1 MPSYAVVNGGATI
14 YVSSGV
20 EVVGTY
26 AFDTAEWEWRHAGKW
41 LLPFAGR
48 AELVHE
54 LGLWFGL
61 SASRPNGSLCA
72 LDLSTAT
79 ADMDDSER
87 SSSALRHNWDVDL
100 GLPEGCNGW
109 PATVRGAPG
118 EPRRWQ
124 VLRGQ
129 YTPCCRAWIRR
140 SLATKMEQGTAA
152 AGRLEVVVFPWLAFG
167 HMIPFLELSKRLAAK
182 GHAVAFVSTP
192 RNLARLPPVPA
203 SLSTLL
209 RFVPLPL
216 PAVEGLPEGAEST
229 ADLPPDKVELLKKAM
244 DGLSG
249 PLAAFLAD
257 AVAVGRSPDWIVLDF
272 CHHWVPHIADHHKAD
287 WYAGAFRAN
296 ASGFSD
302 MERVWHIFERCRLTI
317 YRSCHELE
325 PRMFALHAE
334 LYRKPAIPAGI
345 LLPGDRDEEHRQSSP
360 GVARPQVLRWLDS
373 QPPKSVIYVALGS
386 EAPLTLQNIH
396 EIALG
401 LELAGVCF
409 LWALRKPADTE
420 NDDELLPSGFEERT
434 QARGAVCTGW
444 VPQMEAL
451 AHGATVAFLTHCGW
465 GSTIES
471 FAFGLPLVM
480 LPFIID
486 TPMIA
491 RAMAARGIGVEVAR
505 DESDGSF
512 NRDGIAAAVRSV
524 MVEEQGKAFATNAR
538 KLKELVA
545 DKGSQ
550 EQYIDE
556 LVDHLRR
563 YKDE

>member
-1 MPSYAVVNGGATI
+1 
-14 YVSSGV
+14 
-20 EVVGTY
+20 
-26 AFDTAEWEWRHAGKW
+26 
-41 LLPFAGR
+41 
-48 AELVHE
+48 
-54 LGLWFGL
+54 
-61 SASRPNGSLCA
+61 
-72 LDLSTAT
+72 
-79 ADMDDSER
+79 
-87 SSSALRHNWDVDL
+87 
-100 GLPEGCNGW
+100 
-109 PATVRGAPG
+109 
-118 EPRRWQ
+118 
-124 VLRGQ
+124 
-129 YTPCCRAWIRR
+129 
-140 SLATKMEQGTAA
+140 MEQGTAA

-167 HMIPFLELSKRLAAK
+167 HMIPFVYTADSVANRASSNK

-257 AVAVGRSPDWIVLDF
+257 AVAVGRRPDWIVLDF
-272 CHHWVPHIADHHKAD
+272 CHHWVPPIADHHKVAC
-287 WYAGAFRAN
+287 AAFMIFHAAFVLFVGPRWAN
-296 ASGFSD
+296 AAHPRTRPEDFTVPPKWIPFSSTTVFLRHEAD
-302 MERVWHIFERCRLTI
+302 CHGCS
-317 YRSCHELE
+317 RS
-325 PRMFALHAE
+325 HAE

-386 EAPLTLQNIH
+386 EAPLTLRNIH

-401 LELAGVCF
+401 LELAGVRF

>member
-1 MPSYAVVNGGATI
+1 M
-14 YVSSGV
+14 
-20 EVVGTY
+20 
-26 AFDTAEWEWRHAGKW
+26 
-41 LLPFAGR
+41 
-48 AELVHE
+48 
-54 LGLWFGL
+54 
-61 SASRPNGSLCA
+61 
-72 LDLSTAT
+72 
-79 ADMDDSER
+79 
-87 SSSALRHNWDVDL
+87 
-100 GLPEGCNGW
+100 
-109 PATVRGAPG
+109 
-118 EPRRWQ
+118 
-124 VLRGQ
+124 
-129 YTPCCRAWIRR
+129 
-140 SLATKMEQGTAA
+140 
-152 AGRLEVVVFPWLAFG
+152 VFPWLAFG

-257 AVAVGRSPDWIVLDF
+257 AVAVGRRPDWIVLDF
-272 CHHWVPHIADHHKAD
+272 CHHWVPPIADHHKVACAAFMIFHAAFVLFVGPRWANAAHPRTRPEDFTVPPKWIPFPSTTVFLRHEAD

-401 LELAGVCF
+401 LELAGVRF